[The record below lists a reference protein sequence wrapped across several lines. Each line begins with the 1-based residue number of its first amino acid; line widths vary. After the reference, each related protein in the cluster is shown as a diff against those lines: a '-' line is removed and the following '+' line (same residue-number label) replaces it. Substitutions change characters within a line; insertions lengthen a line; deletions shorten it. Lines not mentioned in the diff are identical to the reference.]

1 MCLWAFVASLKLFYH
16 HLINSMPQGAKK
28 ARRYASGLRYLG
40 DILFC
45 LFDCYGTVE
54 CYAFFAEVAEVTVVG
69 GNCELAFG
77 NTVAF
82 EELGNA
88 FCTVFAE
95 SHVNIVGAGVVI
107 SPTGNGIF
115 FTAVLSHHVSDS
127 LNYAL
132 VFAAE
137 ARNTDGIVNCSEGAV
152 VLYDSLNRTA
162 EAVFELLLEVSDAS
176 VSSCKAGTESVA
188 VFGFGDNRHNR
199 SYPVTFLEVVG
210 EAEVSLECK
219 ALVVTCEGLKVVET
233 GGTKVK

>member
-1 MCLWAFVASLKLFYH
+1 M
-16 HLINSMPQGAKK
+16 
-28 ARRYASGLRYLG
+28 
-40 DILFC
+40 
-45 LFDCYGTVE
+45 
-54 CYAFFAEVAEVTVVG
+54 VTVSWLSG
-69 GNCELAFG
+69 TPLRLRSLATPSARF
-77 NTVAF
+77 
-82 EELGNA
+82 
-88 FCTVFAE
+88 FAE

-137 ARNTDGIVNCSEGAV
+137 ARNTDGIVNCSEGPLFSTTV
-152 VLYDSLNRTA
+152 STGRLRQS
-162 EAVFELLLEVSDAS
+162 FELLLEVSDAS

-199 SYPVTFLEVVG
+199 SNPVTFLEVVG

-219 ALVVTCEGLKVVET
+219 ALVVTCEGPE
-233 GGTKVK
+233 GR